1 MVLLD
6 SDPYPTFK
14 GLEIFQ
20 RKREREREREREKR
34 KTRKEDENHTK
45 PKQSKSN
52 RKGRDCG
59 TAMNK
64 TFQFIKPYI
73 SKFDV
78 LILTSNQ
85 SIWLDD

>member
-20 RKREREREREREKR
+20 RKKKERVKR
-34 KTRKEDENHTK
+34 KTRKGDENHTK

-78 LILTSNQ
+78 LILTSN
-85 SIWLDD
+85 